1 MYRYDFNTGI
11 VHKIPSLGGATFSA
25 RAINGAGQV
34 VGWSETPGGAQ
45 HAFLWN
51 GSSTKDLG
59 TLGGRTSAAYGTYA
73 TGQAV
78 GCSQLAGG
86 RTHPF
91 LYQNG
96 VMKDLGLPSGQSNG
110 CAISINA
117 NGVIVGNSGNRAWV
131 KTSSGFTLLPMPAGA
146 VGMRAAHIANNG
158 EIAGQYR
165 TADAAYGYVYTG
177 GKVVTLNKAIPFDDF
192 DITDAGS
199 NNLNGQVAATAG
211 AYPGGWSSDSYLPG
225 TPLLLTPITV
235 LDDNDARLS
244 YIGGWSRVASTLAFG
259 GYLKRSC
266 CSGDSVSVTFTGRD
280 VSVIGRLGPSGGRAT
295 VYLDGVKAGTADE
308 YASVSSP
315 RQRIFSHEWLKVGTH
330 TLKLVP
336 VSGSFNLDAISFEPK

>member
-1 MYRYDFNTGI
+1 
-11 VHKIPSLGGATFSA
+11 
-25 RAINGAGQV
+25 
-34 VGWSETPGGAQ
+34 
-45 HAFLWN
+45 
-51 GSSTKDLG
+51 
-59 TLGGRTSAAYGTYA
+59 
-73 TGQAV
+73 
-78 GCSQLAGG
+78 
-86 RTHPF
+86 
-91 LYQNG
+91 
-96 VMKDLGLPSGQSNG
+96 
-110 CAISINA
+110 
-117 NGVIVGNSGNRAWV
+117 
-131 KTSSGFTLLPMPAGA
+131 MPAGA

-336 VSGSFNLDAISFEPK
+336 VSGSFNLDAISFEPNRAGCGDGDLRIPTGAAPPSAAAARG